1 MRDLQSKQNGFSH
14 IPRLINPTSS
24 TRDAATM
31 SAARAAEAAAA
42 FPQGA
47 GRRRR
52 RGRGRRDEPEASSAI
67 SSSSSAYRNESGG
80 ASGEGEGLLYTPPPP
95 LDRLRAAESP
105 SVFSNRTDC
114 SSMQFPKRALHKKRI
129 LHVPIVP
136 KKTTPALHWQETMDK

>member
-24 TRDAATM
+24 TSAETTM
-31 SAARAAEAAAA
+31 RAARAAEAAAA

-80 ASGEGEGLLYTPPPP
+80 ASGEGEELLYTPPSIGYAPP
-95 LDRLRAAESP
+95 KVPPFSRTGQTALPCSFPREHSTKKGSSTYRLCQKNNP
-105 SVFSNRTDC
+105 SISLARNGG
-114 SSMQFPKRALHKKRI
+114 
-129 LHVPIVP
+129 
-136 KKTTPALHWQETMDK
+136 